1 MLSRFRRPEADLR
14 VQTDK
19 TTLHLGD
26 ELEAR
31 VVLVPKGDF
40 HVRHGKVELTCTE
53 SYVQRVS
60 SQYGTSYHRRT
71 ETLSRAGE
79 TFIDDRPVR
88 RRMPYS
94 TDVRLVVP
102 PDALPTI
109 VGTKVSSVQP
119 GIAWAVTASFDV
131 AAARDIRQSQ
141 EVTVVRPPALDDAR
155 PRPVVAESSHRQC
168 ALTLE
173 LSSGDARSG
182 DRIDGR
188 LRAEMLEDVTASEIR
203 VELVRVEKF
212 GNAGGDHTVDS
223 VTLERDV
230 SLQSG
235 RTREWR
241 FRLDVGRVGVPSLK
255 TEKSS
260 VRWLVK
266 GVLSRSLRSDP
277 RVEQDITVDF

>member
-1 MLSRFRRPEADLR
+1 VLSRFRRPEADLQ

-19 TTLHLGD
+19 TVLHAGD

-31 VVLVPKGDF
+31 VTLVPKGDF
-40 HVRHGKVELTCTE
+40 HVRHGKVELVCTE

-79 TFIDDRPVR
+79 TFIDDRAVR

-131 AAARDIRQSQ
+131 AKARDIRQSQ
-141 EVTVVRPPALDDAR
+141 EVTVVKPPALDDAR
-155 PRPVVAESSHRQC
+155 PRPVVAESRHRQC

-173 LSSGDARSG
+173 LSSNDARSG

-188 LRAEMLEDVTASEIR
+188 LRAQMLEDVTASEIR

-212 GNAGGDHTVDS
+212 GNAEGDHTVDS

-230 SLQSG
+230 SL
-235 RTREWR
+235 
-241 FRLDVGRVGVPSLK
+241 
-255 TEKSS
+255 
-260 VRWLVK
+260 
-266 GVLSRSLRSDP
+266 
-277 RVEQDITVDF
+277 

>member
-1 MLSRFRRPEADLR
+1 
-14 VQTDK
+14 
-19 TTLHLGD
+19 
-26 ELEAR
+26 
-31 VVLVPKGDF
+31 
-40 HVRHGKVELTCTE
+40 
-53 SYVQRVS
+53 
-60 SQYGTSYHRRT
+60 
-71 ETLSRAGE
+71 
-79 TFIDDRPVR
+79 
-88 RRMPYS
+88 MPYS
-94 TDVRLVVP
+94 TDMRLVVP

-131 AAARDIRQSQ
+131 ASARDIRQSQ
-141 EVTVVRPPALDDAR
+141 EVTVVKPPALDDSR
-155 PRPVVAESSHRQC
+155 PRPVVAESRHRQC

-173 LSSGDARSG
+173 LSSNDARSG

-188 LRAEMLEDVTASEIR
+188 LRAQMLEDVTASEIR

-212 GNAGGDHTVDS
+212 GNAEGDHTVDS

>member
-1 MLSRFRRPEADLR
+1 MLSRFRRPETDLQVR
-14 VQTDK
+14 TDK
-19 TTLHLGD
+19 TMLHPGD

-31 VVLVPKGDF
+31 VTLVPKGDF

-79 TFIDDRPVR
+79 TFIDDRAVR

-131 AAARDIRQSQ
+131 AKARDIRQSR
-141 EVTVVRPPALDDAR
+141 EVTVVKPPALDDAR
-155 PRPVVAESSHRQC
+155 PRPVVAESRHRQC

-173 LSSGDARSG
+173 LSSNDARSG

-188 LRAEMLEDVTASEIR
+188 LRAQMLEDVTASEIR
-203 VELVRVEKF
+203 VEKF
-212 GNAGGDHTVDS
+212 GNAGGDHAVDS

>member
-1 MLSRFRRPEADLR
+1 MLSRFRRPEADLQVR
-14 VQTDK
+14 TDK
-19 TTLHLGD
+19 TMLHPGD

-31 VVLVPKGDF
+31 VTLVPKGDF
-40 HVRHGKVELTCTE
+40 HVRHGKVELVCTE

-79 TFIDDRPVR
+79 TFIDDRAVR

-131 AAARDIRQSQ
+131 AKARDIRQSQ
-141 EVTVVRPPALDDAR
+141 EVTVVKPPALDDAR
-155 PRPVVAESSHRQC
+155 PRPVVAESRHRQC

-173 LSSGDARSG
+173 LSSNDARSG

-188 LRAEMLEDVTASEIR
+188 LRAQMLEDVTASEIR
-203 VELVRVEKF
+203 VEKF
-212 GNAGGDHTVDS
+212 GNAGGDHAVDS